1 NCVLKSIGLQLGF
14 RTDPKIIC
22 NAYYLLT
29 NRIEYCKCL
38 EKPVGHLFRLFHK
51 STAFVAN
58 IYHVRFRYL

>member
-1 NCVLKSIGLQLGF
+1 MNQRNIRLLRV
-14 RTDPKIIC
+14 D
-22 NAYYLLT
+22 YLLT
-29 NRIEYCKCL
+29 NRIEFRRCL